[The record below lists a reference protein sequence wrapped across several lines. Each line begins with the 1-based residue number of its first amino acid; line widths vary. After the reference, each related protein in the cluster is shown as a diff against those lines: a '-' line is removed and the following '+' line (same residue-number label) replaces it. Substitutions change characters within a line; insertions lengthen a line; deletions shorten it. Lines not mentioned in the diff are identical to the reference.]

1 MELEETLIKIIS
13 EETGIPVE
21 EITSEQDIFDD
32 LDMNSLDLMN
42 VVMNVEDTIGLKVE
56 LDDFLDCRKVGDFS
70 DRFRKL
76 LPESVPQS

>member
-13 EETGIPVE
+13 EESGIPVE